1 VAEGP
6 SKLTRARLEALVE
19 GRSDAEINQLLG
31 GIGTEAALNQ
41 VFAVMADVVGETM
54 TGLTALS
61 DDNLASAPTT
71 VLQWDVSAPDAIHSY
86 QLIIDHGVVSTT
98 QGAPGQPRVI
108 FAVGL
113 ADAARLAAGRLD
125 GMKAFMNGRLKV
137 SGDMMFAR
145 SLRAWF
151 PS

>member
-1 VAEGP
+1 MAEGP
-6 SKLTRARLEALVE
+6 SKLTWAGLEALVE

-31 GIGTEAALNQ
+31 GIGTEAALDQ
-41 VFAVMADVVGETM
+41 VFSVMADVVRDA
-54 TGLTALS
+54 TATTLS

-86 QLIIDHGVVSTT
+86 QLMIDHGVVSTT
-98 QGAPGQPRVI
+98 QGAPDQPRVI

-125 GMKAFMNGRLKV
+125 GMQAFMNGRLKV